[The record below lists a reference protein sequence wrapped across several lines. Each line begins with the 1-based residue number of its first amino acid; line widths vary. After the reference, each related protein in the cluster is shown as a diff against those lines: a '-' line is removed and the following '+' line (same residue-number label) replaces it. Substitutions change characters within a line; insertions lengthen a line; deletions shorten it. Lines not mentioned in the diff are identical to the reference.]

1 MCCVHELQVKL
12 ETPTPFITSKLNPQ
26 LIFRDS
32 PIMMYKTTGR
42 PKGMFSVHYK
52 SYCSLK
58 CLRLMLV
65 NYVCHFCYEVRDINK
80 RSSSNLLSS
89 IVPCKRE
96 CSPLSNQILPYN
108 AASHCSLLLLTRYCY
123 VQGFEPS
130 ILYIFYYFLLCI
142 QTYIYLLKILS
153 LFHGNARS
161 AFIAST
167 CSVGITTGS

>member
-80 RSSSNLLSS
+80 GSSSNLLSS
-89 IVPCKRE
+89 IVPCKRDAPLLAIRF
-96 CSPLSNQILPYN
+96 SPTM
-108 AASHCSLLLLTRYCY
+108 LLAIVLCCFSPGIVMFRDLNHLYCTY
-123 VQGFEPS
+123 F
-130 ILYIFYYFLLCI
+130 IIFYYVYKH
-142 QTYIYLLKILS
+142 TYTSSKFSAYSMATPDQLS
-153 LFHGNARS
+153 
-161 AFIAST
+161 
-167 CSVGITTGS
+167 